1 MMKISKR
8 ELPSKLGAALIVLIL
23 CATFIR
29 LGFWQLDRAG
39 EFQELQKPYIERPV
53 INLTQVAIPG
63 ENLSD
68 DSINQ
73 IVQFSGRYLDQY
85 IAPNQEDKYG
95 VKSEWVVG
103 LLEVDSGGAIL
114 VVRSTSNTEV
124 LPGKVDITGRLFNR
138 QFDDRAEKSSSQLS
152 RIDPALLVASYDQK
166 LFDGFVLAQNESI
179 NGVEIDIRR
188 PELEPAKPSVPGYYW
203 QHISYVVI
211 WWLMALV
218 VLFLP
223 FYQVSRKRQGYERSN

>member
-1 MMKISKR
+1 MMKISKK
-8 ELPSKLGAALIVLIL
+8 ELPSKIGAAFIVLIL

-53 INLTQVAIPG
+53 INLSQVAIPG

-73 IVQFSGRYLDQY
+73 MVRFSGRYLDQY

-95 VKSEWVVG
+95 VKSDWVVG

-114 VVRSTSNTEV
+114 VVRSISNTEV

-138 QFDDRAEKSSSQLS
+138 QFDDRAKKSSSQLS

-166 LFDGFVLAQNESI
+166 LFDGFVLAQSESI
-179 NGVEIDIRR
+179 NGIELDIKR
-188 PELEPAKPSVPGYYW
+188 PELDPAKPSVPGYYW

-223 FYQVSRKRQGYERSN
+223 FYQVSRKRQGYEWGN

>member
-1 MMKISKR
+1 MKISKR
-8 ELPSKLGAALIVLIL
+8 ELPSKIGAALIVLIL

-53 INLTQVAIPG
+53 INLSQVASPG

-73 IVQFSGRYLDQY
+73 IVRFSGRYLDQY

-95 VKSEWVVG
+95 VRSDWIVS

-114 VVRSTSNTEV
+114 VVRSSSNTEV
-124 LPGKVDITGRLFNR
+124 IPGKVDITGRLFNR
-138 QFDDRAEKSSSQLS
+138 QFDDRAKKSSSQLS

-179 NGVEIDIRR
+179 NGIELDIKR
-188 PELEPAKPSVPGYYW
+188 PELDPAKPSVPGYYW

-223 FYQVSRKRQGYERSN
+223 FYQVSRKRQGNERGN

>member
-8 ELPSKLGAALIVLIL
+8 ELPSKIGAAFIVLIL

-39 EFQELQKPYIERPV
+39 EFQELQRPYIERPV
-53 INLTQVAIPG
+53 INLSQVATPG

-73 IVQFSGRYLDQY
+73 IVRFSGKYLDQY
-85 IAPNQEDKYG
+85 IAPNQEDKFG
-95 VKSEWVVG
+95 VRSDWVVG

-114 VVRSTSNTEV
+114 VVRSTSNTEIP
-124 LPGKVDITGRLFNR
+124 LGAVDITGRLFNR
-138 QFDDRAEKSSSQLS
+138 QFDDRAKKSSSQLN

-179 NGVEIDIRR
+179 NGIELDINR
-188 PELEPAKPSVPGYYW
+188 PELDPAKPSVPGYYW

-223 FYQVSRKRQGYERSN
+223 FYQVSRKRQGNERGN

>member
-1 MMKISKR
+1 MMKISKK
-8 ELPSKLGAALIVLIL
+8 ELPSKIGAALIVLIL
-23 CATFIR
+23 SATFIR

-53 INLTQVAIPG
+53 INLSQVASPG

-73 IVQFSGRYLDQY
+73 IVRFSGRYLDQY

-95 VKSEWVVG
+95 VRSDWIVS

-138 QFDDRAEKSSSQLS
+138 QFDDRAKKSSSQLS

-179 NGVEIDIRR
+179 NGIELDIKR
-188 PELEPAKPSVPGYYW
+188 PELDPAKPSVPGYYW

-223 FYQVSRKRQGYERSN
+223 FYQVSRKRQGYERGN

>member
-8 ELPSKLGAALIVLIL
+8 ELPSKIGAALIVLIL

-53 INLTQVAIPG
+53 INLSQVASPG

-73 IVQFSGRYLDQY
+73 IVRFSGRYLDQY

-95 VKSEWVVG
+95 VKSDWVVG

-138 QFDDRAEKSSSQLS
+138 QFDDRAKKSSSQLS

-166 LFDGFVLAQNESI
+166 LFDGFVLAQSESI
-179 NGVEIDIRR
+179 NGIELDIKR
-188 PELEPAKPSVPGYYW
+188 PELDPAKPSVPGYYW

-223 FYQVSRKRQGYERSN
+223 FYQVSRKRQGYERGN

>member
-8 ELPSKLGAALIVLIL
+8 ELPSKIGAALIVLIL

-63 ENLSD
+63 KNLSD

-73 IVQFSGRYLDQY
+73 IVRFSGRYLDQY

-95 VKSEWVVG
+95 VKSDWVVG

-138 QFDDRAEKSSSQLS
+138 QFDDRAGKSSSQLS

-166 LFDGFVLAQNESI
+166 LFDGFVLAQSESI
-179 NGVEIDIRR
+179 NGVEIDIER
-188 PELEPAKPSVPGYYW
+188 PELDPAKPSVPGYYW

>member
-1 MMKISKR
+1 MMKISKK
-8 ELPSKLGAALIVLIL
+8 ELPSKIGATFIVLIL

-53 INLTQVAIPG
+53 INLSQVASPG

-73 IVQFSGRYLDQY
+73 IVRFSGRYLDQY

-95 VKSEWVVG
+95 VKSDWVVG

-114 VVRSTSNTEV
+114 VVRSISNTEV

-138 QFDDRAEKSSSQLS
+138 QFDDRAKKSSSQLS

-166 LFDGFVLAQNESI
+166 LFDGFVLAQSESI
-179 NGVEIDIRR
+179 NGIELDIKR
-188 PELEPAKPSVPGYYW
+188 PELDPAKPSVPGYYW

-223 FYQVSRKRQGYERSN
+223 FYQVSRKRQGYERGN

>member
-1 MMKISKR
+1 MMKISKK
-8 ELPSKLGAALIVLIL
+8 ELPSKIGAAFIVLIL

-53 INLTQVAIPG
+53 INLSQVASPG

-73 IVQFSGRYLDQY
+73 IVRFSGRYLEQY
-85 IAPNQEDKYG
+85 IAPNQEDKSG
-95 VKSEWVVG
+95 VKADWIVG

-114 VVRSTSNTEV
+114 VVRSISNTEV

-138 QFDDRAEKSSSQLS
+138 QFDDRAKKSSSQLS

-166 LFDGFVLAQNESI
+166 LFDGFVLAQSESI
-179 NGVEIDIRR
+179 NGIELDIKR
-188 PELEPAKPSVPGYYW
+188 PELDPAKPSVPGYYW

-223 FYQVSRKRQGYERSN
+223 FYQVSRKRQGYEWGN

>member
-1 MMKISKR
+1 MMKISKK
-8 ELPSKLGAALIVLIL
+8 ELPSKIGAALIVLIL

-39 EFQELQKPYIERPV
+39 EFQELQRPYIERPV
-53 INLTQVAIPG
+53 INLSQVAIPG

-73 IVQFSGRYLDQY
+73 IVRFSGRYLDQY

-95 VKSEWVVG
+95 VKSDWVVG

-138 QFDDRAEKSSSQLS
+138 QFDDRAKKSSSQLS

-166 LFDGFVLAQNESI
+166 LFDGFVLAQSESI
-179 NGVEIDIRR
+179 NGIELDIKR
-188 PELEPAKPSVPGYYW
+188 PELDPAKPSVPGYYW

-223 FYQVSRKRQGYERSN
+223 FYQVSRKRQGYERGN

>member
-1 MMKISKR
+1 MMKISKK
-8 ELPSKLGAALIVLIL
+8 ELPSKIGAALIVLIL

-53 INLTQVAIPG
+53 INLSQVASPG

-73 IVQFSGRYLDQY
+73 IVRFSGRYLDQY

-95 VKSEWVVG
+95 VRSDWIVG

-138 QFDDRAEKSSSQLS
+138 QFDDRAKKSSSQLS

-166 LFDGFVLAQNESI
+166 LFDGFVLAQSESI
-179 NGVEIDIRR
+179 NGIELDIKR
-188 PELEPAKPSVPGYYW
+188 PELDPAKPSVPGYYW

-223 FYQVSRKRQGYERSN
+223 FYQVSRKRQGYERGN

>member
-8 ELPSKLGAALIVLIL
+8 ELPSKIGAALIVLIL

-95 VKSEWVVG
+95 VKSDWVVG

-114 VVRSTSNTEV
+114 VVRSTSNTE
-124 LPGKVDITGRLFNR
+124 LPSGDVEITGRLFNR
-138 QFDDRAEKSSSQLS
+138 QFDDRAGKSSSQLS

-166 LFDGFVLAQNESI
+166 LFDGFVLAQSESI
-179 NGVEIDIRR
+179 NGVEIDIKR
-188 PELEPAKPSVPGYYW
+188 PELDPAKPSVPGYYW

-223 FYQVSRKRQGYERSN
+223 FYQVSRKRQGYERGN